1 MLGTVRLGEGAVG
14 LTSVY
19 LIRNE
24 GSGES
29 SDGADLTGLG
39 NWQKEAISW
48 LEKCGQRIGVGS
60 KVPKMA
66 ALGREEFPG
75 AGAIQG
81 EIREPLL
88 EAS

>member
-1 MLGTVRLGEGAVG
+1 MLGIGLGEEAVD
-14 LTSVY
+14 LTILY
-19 LIRNE
+19 LNGNE

-39 NWQKEAISW
+39 NWKEEDICQ
-48 LEKCGQRIGVGS
+48 LEKHGQRIGVGS

-66 ALGREEFPG
+66 GLGREEFPR
-75 AGAIQG
+75 AGAVTG
-81 EIREPLL
+81 KIREPLL